1 MHWGQAPLS
10 AHLINVIH
18 NHMKNEFPE
27 NMADHPDE
35 ELRLENDLLKLKMQA
50 EFGARFGTFTGEALP
65 PEIEKQ
71 FLEQV
76 MAFHKNLE
84 AHPPILLREYLGN
97 PVFQLSSELSEPDL
111 EREWDRINALY
122 HEKQLRVD
130 FLAEYPLALRYDF
143 LAGELMEE
151 EIDPPMMKDQYL
163 CFIYEEAHPN
173 HDYDQRERTRDF
185 MEGFFTGTF
194 HEHDISPELITDSNT
209 TVSMEGAQELLD
221 RFHGMFD
228 SIKNWDYRI
237 KETSAQSDEEMGER
251 MPRLGFT
258 EGLVRYTAVSHDGTE
273 QEIVGPFKLYM
284 ECVWG
289 WWRVMHFYMHGFT
302 WGSGEGAPQPEG

>member
-1 MHWGQAPLS
+1 
-10 AHLINVIH
+10 
-18 NHMKNEFPE
+18 MKNEFPQHFE
-27 NMADHPDE
+27 DGAE
-35 ELRLENDLLKLKMQA
+35 EQLRLENDLLKLKMQA
-50 EFGARFGTFTGEALP
+50 ELGARFGSFTGEDLP

-84 AHPPILLREYLGN
+84 EHPPILLREYLGN
-97 PVFQLSSELSEPDL
+97 PDFAHSSALSEEAL
-111 EREWDRINALY
+111 ETEWERLCALY

-143 LAGELMEE
+143 MAGELMEE
-151 EIDPPMMKDQYL
+151 EIDPPVSEGQYL

-173 HDYDQRERTRDF
+173 HDYDQKARTGQF
-185 MEGFFTGTF
+185 MKGFFSGTF
-194 HEHDISPELITDSNT
+194 SEEFLSPELLTDHST
-209 TVSMEGAQELLD
+209 TVLLVQAQELLE

-228 SIKNWDYRI
+228 SIKDWDY
-237 KETSAQSDEEMGER
+237 KVKGTSAQTDEEMGED

-258 EGLVRYTAVSHDGTE
+258 EGLIRYVAVSHDGAE
-273 QEIVGPFKLYM
+273 QEVVGPFKLYM

-289 WWRVMHFYMHGFT
+289 WWRVIHFYMHGFT
-302 WGSGEGAPQPEG
+302 WT